1 MAHTQRDHTHSVLV
15 ASEEKLVDKMNDKDD
30 LLRRLM
36 GEQQLYQRYADLT
49 TATHSSLAESV
60 LRRLMGELAE
70 CRTALE
76 EQSHKLELSNMSL
89 DASRQQAAG
98 GVRQIEEAAAQRRQM
113 DDAQRELAGR
123 VGELEKS
130 EAVCATSVLAVVSQ
144 FRGSRKSEAVLTTR
158 LAGVEADRDQLSG
171 TESVP
176 AVTFP
181 AADTHTGGQR
191 SVEWGGDTAQGRAG

>member
-1 MAHTQRDHTHSVLV
+1 MDHTQRDHIHSVLV

-30 LLRRLM
+30 L
-36 GEQQLYQRYADLT
+36 
-49 TATHSSLAESV
+49 

-98 GVRQIEEAAAQRRQM
+98 GARQIEEAAAQRLQM
-113 DDAQRELAGR
+113 DDAQRELVAR
-123 VGELEKS
+123 VRELE
-130 EAVCATSVLAVVSQ
+130 
-144 FRGSRKSEAVLTTR
+144 KSEAVLTTR

-191 SVEWGGDTAQGRAG
+191 SVEWGGDTAQGRAGWKSTSRERTAGETRTG

>member
-1 MAHTQRDHTHSVLV
+1 MDHTQRDHIHSVLV

-30 LLRRLM
+30 L
-36 GEQQLYQRYADLT
+36 
-49 TATHSSLAESV
+49 

-98 GVRQIEEAAAQRRQM
+98 GARQIEEAAAHRRQM
-113 DDAQRELAGR
+113 DDAQRELAAR
-123 VGELEKS
+123 VRELEKS

-171 TESVP
+171 VEIQLKGELDESRR
-176 AVTFP
+176 A
-181 AADTHTGGQR
+181 
-191 SVEWGGDTAQGRAG
+191 EKELLEKLGRAERREGSG